1 MNHDVSPPT
10 GIIEEC
16 LNKVEDQYEM
26 GFINSDMY
34 EIVGNKV
41 NEAKVKKPFAW
52 KSKLTIADIK
62 VFLCD

>member
-1 MNHDVSPPT
+1 
-10 GIIEEC
+10 
-16 LNKVEDQYEM
+16 M